1 MDGPTAIRK
10 GKKQEK
16 PDENRAL
23 NYLNYHFNSYYFFST
38 SCLFGN
44 ISDATTL
51 TVSIKRIMISE

>member
-23 NYLNYHFNSYYFFST
+23 NYLNYHFNSYYFFQHHVFLET
-38 SCLFGN
+38 L
-44 ISDATTL
+44 ATL
-51 TVSIKRIMISE
+51 QHLPLVSKG